1 MRAFFRDELSRG
13 VSSSGTDEPIDA
25 NVLERNG
32 VHYRALPMDAY
43 QPHLDE
49 LMQKRGYVTQD
60 IIALAPD
67 TPNLDVALKKFD
79 PEHLHEDD
87 EVRFVLEGEGVFDI
101 RSLDERWMRVIVEP
115 GDLIVV
121 PKGKH
126 HRFELTERK
135 TIRCVRLFK
144 DPAGW
149 TPVYR

>member
-1 MRAFFRDELSRG
+1 MKAFFRDDN
-13 VSSSGTDEPIDA
+13 TAIDG
-25 NVLERNG
+25 NVLETHG
-32 VHYRALPMDAY
+32 IIYRKLPMDAY

-49 LMQKRGYVTQD
+49 LTKRRGYITQD
-60 IIALAPD
+60 EVALKPD
-67 TPNLDVALKKFD
+67 MPNLDVVLQKFD
-79 PEHLHEDD
+79 PEHHHDDD

-101 RSLDERWMRVIVEP
+101 RSNDDKWMRVIVEP

-126 HRFELTERK
+126 HRFELTEMK

-149 TPVYR
+149 TAIYR